1 MSDVMIEARNLTK
14 SYGAVRALDDVSFQ
28 VRKGEVLGFLGPNG
42 AGKTTAMKILTCF
55 IAPTEGTAT
64 VNGADV
70 WDDSLAVR
78 RSIGYLPESTPLYT
92 EMMVLEYLEFAAR
105 MRGLKGPEAHKA
117 LKRAVEETGIG
128 DMLART
134 IRELSKG
141 YKQRVG
147 LAQALVH
154 TPPVLILD
162 EPMSGLDP
170 NQAIE
175 IRDLITS
182 VGKERTVVLST
193 HNLAEVQVSCDRV
206 LIISKGRIVA
216 DDTPDALV
224 ATAGKARFIL
234 DVKKGSKTDGEVR
247 ELLGKVKGVDRVR
260 PIEVGREELG
270 FEIVPTGDEDLRAA
284 LFQAAVEG
292 GLVLLGLRREGQ
304 NLESIFRGL
313 TTGDAPSRKEQ
324 RAADSALATTREER
338 PSAKKSDDAGAESS
352 DDADP
357 KKED

>member
-14 SYGAVRALDDVSFQ
+14 TYGAVRALENVSFQ

-55 IAPTEGTAT
+55 VAPTEGTAT

-70 WDDSLAVR
+70 WEDSLAVR

-92 EMMVLEYLEFAAR
+92 EMMVLEYLEFVAR
-105 MRGLKGPEAHKA
+105 MRGLKGADATKA
-117 LKRAVEETGIG
+117 LKRAVDETGIG

-193 HNLAEVQVSCDRV
+193 HNLAEVQMSCDRV

-224 ATAGKARFIL
+224 ATAGKARFIVE
-234 DVKKGSKTDGEVR
+234 VKKNGKSDSEVR
-247 ELLGKVKGVDRVR
+247 ELFAKVKGVDRVR
-260 PIEVGREELG
+260 PIELGREEFS
-270 FEIVPTGDEDLRAA
+270 FEIVPSGDDDLRGA
-284 LFQAAVEG
+284 LFQAAVDG
-292 GLVLLGLRREGQ
+292 SLVMLGLRREGQ

-324 RAADSALATTREER
+324 RQTAKAEPAEKAEKAEPKSSADADST
-338 PSAKKSDDAGAESS
+338 DD
-352 DDADP
+352 